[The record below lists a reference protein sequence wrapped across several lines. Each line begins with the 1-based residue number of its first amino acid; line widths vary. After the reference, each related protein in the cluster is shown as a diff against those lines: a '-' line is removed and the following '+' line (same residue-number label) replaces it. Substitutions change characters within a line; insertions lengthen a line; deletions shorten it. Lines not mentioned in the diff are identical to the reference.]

1 MSTDSRRTANQSINR
16 HLRVALL
23 AALMLIC
30 GVGGWAVIT
39 KIAGAVLASGFV
51 VVDANVKKVQ
61 HPLGGV
67 VSMINVKN
75 GQRVEKGEVL
85 LRLDPTVAQANLAMV
100 TKSIDALVVRQRRLE
115 AERDGGETIS
125 LPEELRA
132 RLEEPELASLW
143 HTETRFFESRRKAR
157 LGLQAQL
164 NERIMQFEQ
173 QISGLTK
180 QTEAFTDGMELIG
193 EELEGLEEL
202 YTKKLVVVTR
212 LMQLSRDETEIRA
225 THAQALA
232 EIAQTKARISEVK
245 LQILQV
251 DEDLRAEA
259 TGALR
264 EVKEK
269 MAEYVERRIAA
280 LDQLQ
285 RLEMRAPIDGVVHE
299 LAVHTVGGV
308 IDAGAAVMLIVPDMD
323 NLSIEVRIDVQDRD
337 QVHLGQHAVLR
348 MTAFDQRNTPELQGK
363 VSMVGADLV
372 EDQRSGLRYYPLRI
386 ALSPGEREKLG
397 DKMLMPGM
405 PVESFVQT
413 RERTVLSYLTKP
425 LTDYMTKAF
434 RTD

>member
-1 MSTDSRRTANQSINR
+1 MSSATKRTARQSISR
-16 HLRVALL
+16 HLSIAVFAAVAL
-23 AALMLIC
+23 IV
-30 GVGGWAVIT
+30 GIGGWAVVT
-39 KIAGAVLASGFV
+39 NIAGAVLASGFV

-67 VSMINVKN
+67 VSVINVRN

-100 TKSIDALVVRQRRLE
+100 TKSLDALAVRQRRLE
-115 AERDGGETIS
+115 AERDGNEAITLPGELLS
-125 LPEELRA
+125 

-157 LGLQAQL
+157 FGLKAQL

-173 QISGLTK
+173 QISGLTR
-180 QTEAFTDGMELIG
+180 QAEAFSDGMELIG
-193 EELEGLEEL
+193 QELDGLEEL
-202 YTKKLVVVTR
+202 YEKKLVVVTR
-212 LMQLSRDETEIRA
+212 LMQLNRDEAEIRA

-269 MAEYVERRIAA
+269 MAEFVERRIAA

-285 RLEMRAPIDGVVHE
+285 RLELRAPIDGVVHE

-308 IDAGAAVMLIVPDMD
+308 VDASAVVMLIVPDMD
-323 NLSIEVRIDVQDRD
+323 SLAVEVRIDVQDRD
-337 QVHLGQHAVLR
+337 QVHVGQLAVLR
-348 MTAFDQRNTPELQGK
+348 MTAFDQRSTPELRGE

-372 EDQRSGLRYYPLRI
+372 EDMRTGMRYYPLRI

-397 DKMLMPGM
+397 DRVLMPGM
-405 PVESFVQT
+405 PVDSFVQT

>member
-1 MSTDSRRTANQSINR
+1 MSSDIKRTAKQSINR
-16 HLRVALL
+16 HLRIAVI
-23 AALMLIC
+23 AAGTLIC
-30 GVGGWAVIT
+30 GVGGWAIIT
-39 KIAGAVLASGFV
+39 KISGAVLASGYV

-75 GQRVEKGEVL
+75 GQRVQKGEVL
-85 LRLDPTVAQANLAMV
+85 LRLDPTVAQANLSMV
-100 TKSIDALVVRQRRLE
+100 TKSLDALAVRQRRLE
-115 AERDGGETIS
+115 AERDGSDTIS
-125 LPEELRA
+125 LHEELRS

-164 NERIMQFEQ
+164 NERIMQFEE
-173 QISGLTK
+173 QIGGLTK

-193 EELEGLEEL
+193 KELDGLEEL
-202 YTKKLVVVTR
+202 YTKKLVVITR
-212 LMQLSRDETEIRA
+212 LMQLNRDEAEIRA

-285 RLEMRAPIDGVVHE
+285 RLELKAPIDGVVHE

-308 IDAGAAVMLIVPDMD
+308 VDASAAVMLIVPDTD
-323 NLSIEVRIDVQDRD
+323 NLSIEVRIDIQDRD
-337 QVHLGQHAVLR
+337 QVHLGQDAVLR
-348 MTAFDQRNTPELQGK
+348 MTAFDQRSTPELKGR
-363 VSMVGADLV
+363 VSLVGADLV
-372 EDQRSGLRYYPLRI
+372 EDPRNGMRYYPLRI
-386 ALSPGEREKLG
+386 ALAPGEREKLG
-397 DKMLMPGM
+397 DKTLMPGM

-425 LTDYMTKAF
+425 MTDYMTKAF